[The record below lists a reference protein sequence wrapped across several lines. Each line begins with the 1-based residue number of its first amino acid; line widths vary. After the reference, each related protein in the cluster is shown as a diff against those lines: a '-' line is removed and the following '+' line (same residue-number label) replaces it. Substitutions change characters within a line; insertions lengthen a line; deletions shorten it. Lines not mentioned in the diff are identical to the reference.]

1 VTTDFNKNAFIL
13 FEQGL
18 FGELEIILFL
28 GRWNPDQD
36 DFSDVFCAGY
46 MLSEL
51 VALETK
57 TQIAGVTNIA
67 DATGRALRSVII
79 VSL

>member
-1 VTTDFNKNAFIL
+1 MAI
-13 FEQGL
+13 
-18 FGELEIILFL
+18 FL
-28 GRWNPDQD
+28 CNQKPKSQSCCVSIGFWNPDQD

-67 DATGRALRSVII
+67 DATGIDGMTLEIPY
-79 VSL
+79 

>member
-1 VTTDFNKNAFIL
+1 MLRTKSWTS
-13 FEQGL
+13 
-18 FGELEIILFL
+18 

-36 DFSDVFCAGY
+36 DFSHVFCAGY

-67 DATGRALRSVII
+67 DATGS
-79 VSL
+79 S

>member
-1 VTTDFNKNAFIL
+1 
-13 FEQGL
+13 
-18 FGELEIILFL
+18 
-28 GRWNPDQD
+28 
-36 DFSDVFCAGY
+36 

-67 DATGRALRSVII
+67 DATGIDVDVII
-79 VSL
+79 TFLFTQGLHMILLKIEYGV

>member
-1 VTTDFNKNAFIL
+1 
-13 FEQGL
+13 
-18 FGELEIILFL
+18 
-28 GRWNPDQD
+28 
-36 DFSDVFCAGY
+36 

-67 DATGRALRSVII
+67 DATGIDVVVII
-79 VSL
+79 TLLFTEGLHRILLKIEYSKNRVVSNIIFRVLFGRSPVFE